1 MHVLDHCD
9 KEALIEKY
17 RPHRIAVENIEEA
30 DLVWDG
36 RPYTELIGR
45 RDVYDWIIASH
56 VLEYTTDLIG
66 FPNDCD
72 SLLKKRRPFA
82 GGSRQALFFRSLSR
96 ECWDRARH
104 RRREESTEGS
114 SSGKGSGVF
123 FDGGQSGWAA
133 HRLGCNRKR

>member
-1 MHVLDHCD
+1 VHVLDHCD

-45 RDVYDWIIASH
+45 RDVYDWIIPSH

-82 GGSRQALFFRSLSR
+82 GGSRQALFFRSLSPNYR
-96 ECWDRARH
+96 DRTRH
-104 RRREESTEGS
+104 RCREESTEGS
-114 SSGKGSGVF
+114 SSGNGSGVF
-123 FDGGQSGWAA
+123 SDGGKPGWA
-133 HRLGCNRKR
+133 HRLGCNRQG